1 MSDQTTDPKA
11 GSEPQLPAGISD
23 ADKLVFAAHMS
34 RVEPYTLGPDSML
47 QEGVP
52 QGDVIQRHLKNE
64 KFYPGTERDYW
75 IYVPKQYKANQPACL
90 MVFQDAELYL
100 SPDVNAPIV
109 FDNLIHKQEMPVTIG
124 VFVNPGDKG
133 TGMPIWGG
141 TDNRSLEYDSLDD
154 HYARFLLEELLP
166 EIEKD
171 YNITKD
177 PIGRAICGISS
188 GGICA
193 FTVAWERPDAFSKVV
208 SHCGSFTNVRGG
220 HNYPSLIR
228 RSPAKPLRVF
238 LQSGTN
244 DFNLVFG
251 NWPIA
256 NQDMAS
262 ALAYK
267 GYDYQFV
274 FGEGGHTLKHG
285 GAIFPD
291 TLRWLWRDY
300 PNK

>member
-1 MSDQTTDPKA
+1 
-11 GSEPQLPAGISD
+11 
-23 ADKLVFAAHMS
+23 
-34 RVEPYTLGPDSML
+34 
-47 QEGVP
+47 
-52 QGDVIQRHLKNE
+52 
-64 KFYPGTERDYW
+64 
-75 IYVPKQYKANQPACL
+75 
-90 MVFQDAELYL
+90 MVFQDAQLYL
-100 SPDVNAPIV
+100 GPDVNAPIV
-109 FDNLIHKQEMPVTIG
+109 FDNLIHKGEMPVTIG

-141 TDNRSLEYDSLDD
+141 NDNRSLEYDSLND

-166 EIEKD
+166 EVEKD
-171 YNITKD
+171 YVITHD
-177 PIGRAICGISS
+177 PAGRAICGISS

-228 RSPAKPLRVF
+228 KSPAKPLRVF

-291 TLRWLWRDY
+291 TLRWLWRDVK
-300 PNK
+300 N